1 MIQPKRTI
9 AVFTGNR
16 AEYGLQYPILRAIA
30 ASPVLEY
37 RLIVSGA
44 HLDNDFGRTLAEIE
58 ADGFQVHAEAKIEM
72 QADTLYATA
81 QAIGTCVLSVSKI
94 LSQLKPDLLVVYA
107 DRFEG
112 FGAVIAG
119 TQTNVPTAHVEG
131 GDLTEGGALDDSVR
145 HAMTKLSHLHFTT
158 NEQATNRILAMG
170 EESWRVHTVGFPA
183 IDLIQDGIF
192 ATTKELAERYKL
204 DPLRPVV
211 LFTQHSVTT
220 EYEASK
226 AYVVPAL
233 SALRRLAQEG
243 VQVLVTYPNNDAG
256 GRTIIAE
263 LERLA
268 GERLPN
274 VQVHRSLG
282 RYNYHGV
289 LALAR
294 DPVCR
299 VACVGN
305 SSSGI
310 KETPAFGCPTV
321 NIGSRQDGRLR
332 GSNVLDAG
340 YDEGA
345 IYAAIRK
352 CLDDVDWRQVCR
364 NTPNPYGVGD
374 AGKKIAKILAEV
386 PLDQRLIRKQMTLS
400 GEAQNGWYR

>member
-1 MIQPKRTI
+1 MTKGKRTI

-30 ASPVLEY
+30 ASPELEY

-44 HLDNDFGRTLAEIE
+44 HLDKDFGRTLAEIE
-58 ADGFQVHAEAKIEM
+58 ADGFQVHAEAKIDME
-72 QADTLYATA
+72 ADTLYATA
-81 QAIGTCVLSVSKI
+81 QAIGSCVLSVSKI
-94 LSQLKPDLLVVYA
+94 LTEMRPDILVVYA

-119 TQTNVPTAHVEG
+119 TQTNVPTAHIEG

-158 NEQATNRILAMG
+158 NQQASNRILAMG
-170 EESWRVHTVGFPA
+170 EEPWRVHTVGFPA

-192 ATTKELAERYKL
+192 ATPAELTERYGL
-204 DPLRPVV
+204 DLTRPVV

-220 EYEASK
+220 EFDQSVE
-226 AYVVPAL
+226 YVQPSLDAM
-233 SALRRLAQEG
+233 RRLAAEG

-256 GRTIIAE
+256 GRRIIREIEQLGAE
-263 LERLA
+263 KLS
-268 GERLPN
+268 N
-274 VQVHRSLG
+274 IQVHRSLG

-289 LALAR
+289 LALAKN
-294 DPVCR
+294 PVHR

-332 GSNVLDAG
+332 GANVLDVE
-340 YDEGA
+340 YDAER
-345 IYAAIRK
+345 IHAAVRR
-352 CLDDVDWRQVCR
+352 CFDAPAWRTTCR
-364 NTPNPYGVGD
+364 DTENPYGVGD
-374 AGKKIAKILAEV
+374 AGKKIAKVLAEV
-386 PLDQRLIRKQMTLS
+386 PIDQALIRKKMTLA
-400 GEAQNGWYR
+400 GEARDGWYR